1 MKRDTL
7 PTIIL
12 VHVKGDDG
20 AAAIAEAI
28 SQARWRQAKIVASGD
43 ASATPVY
50 ASPEARSEVAEA
62 LESAGIEYELVL
74 ARDNTAEQVLE
85 LAEGYSAELIVLST
99 RKRSPVM
106 KLFNGLNGAT
116 NHPGSGLPSAD
127 SSRPLVRKVA

>member
-1 MKRDTL
+1 M

-28 SQARWRQAKIVASGD
+28 SQARWRQASIVAVSASGD

-62 LESAGIEYELVL
+62 LESAGIKYELVL

-106 KLFNGLNGAT
+106 KLFM
-116 NHPGSGLPSAD
+116 GSMAQQIILEAD
-127 SSRPLVRKVA
+127 CPVLTVRGR

>member
-1 MKRDTL
+1 MKRDTV

-28 SQARWRQAKIVASGD
+28 SQARWRQANIVAVSARGD

-106 KLFNGLNGAT
+106 KLFM
-116 NHPGSGLPSAD
+116 GSMAQQIILEAD
-127 SSRPLVRKVA
+127 CPVLTVRGR